1 MSHTEL
7 QNATKEGCDVGDAL
21 STLTPI
27 LQSYMVKS
35 NLLIDLARLFELIN
49 ITNSTRSG
57 TITALKYKD
66 YIKGNANL
74 FKTKN
79 GFKNACHLTMI
90 HTLDSQGPLRDHE
103 PHAGLKGSESQVSA
117 RAKGSQRIK
126 KIVHIKITAIGT
138 FQVVG
143 VPVVDVEKIIYKIF
157 LALEKLNKNFEIFQT
172 KTHYRLEIVIVPI
185 LKNYVIKLS
194 NDTIDKI
201 FQNSNVQII
210 HTFIKHKFLSFKI
223 DNNPAITIKKAYVYN
238 EFKRNGVR
246 YVTWTKKKG
255 KVAQNIEYDSYTT
268 LLSGASLQNAQDK
281 KYVTFR
287 LYTTGKI
294 LISGFDETLI
304 SKSLTQLFQT
314 IKEF

>member
-1 MSHTEL
+1 MNHIEL
-7 QNATKEGCDVGDAL
+7 QNATKEGCGGSDAL
-21 STLTPI
+21 SALTPI

-35 NLLIDLARLFELIN
+35 NLLIDLARLVELIN

-90 HTLDSQGPLRDHE
+90 HTLDSLPESHVMARSKG
-103 PHAGLKGSESQVSA
+103 AGRLK
-117 RAKGSQRIK
+117 KIK

-143 VPVVDVEKIIYKIF
+143 VPVVDVEKIIYKVF

-185 LKNYVIKLS
+185 LNNYVIKLT

-201 FQNSNVQII
+201 FKNSNVQII
-210 HTFIKHKFLSFKI
+210 HKFIKHKFLSFKI
-223 DNNPAITIKKAYVYN
+223 DNDPAITIKRAYVYD

-255 KVAQNIEYDSYTT
+255 KVVQNIEYDSYTT
-268 LLSGASLQNAQDK
+268 LLSGASLQNARDK

-294 LISGFDETLI
+294 LISGFDETLV

>member
-1 MSHTEL
+1 MN
-7 QNATKEGCDVGDAL
+7 QTKEVVSRHAKGVASKGVVAKIPE
-21 STLTPI
+21 TGVHLTPI

-35 NLLIDLARLFELIN
+35 NLLIDLARLVELLN

-66 YIKGNANL
+66 YIKGNTDL

-90 HTLDSQGPLRDHE
+90 HTLDAVFEQH
-103 PHAGLKGSESQVSA
+103 LKRV
-117 RAKGSQRIK
+117 K
-126 KIVHIKITAIGT
+126 KVVHIKITAIGT

-143 VPVVDVEKIIYKIF
+143 VPVVDVEKIIYKLF
-157 LALEKLNKNFEIFQT
+157 LALEKLNKNFEVFQT

-185 LKNYVIKLS
+185 LNNYVIKLS
-194 NDTIDKI
+194 NDAIDNI

-210 HTFIKHKFLSFKI
+210 HKFIKHKFLSFKI
-223 DNNPAITIKKAYVYN
+223 DNDPAITVKRAYVYD
-238 EFKRNGVR
+238 EFKGNGVR
-246 YVTWTKKKG
+246 YVTWTKKQG
-255 KVAQNIEYDSYTT
+255 KVVQNIEYDSYTT
-268 LLSGASLQNAQDK
+268 LLSGASLQNARDK

-287 LYTTGKI
+287 LYNTGKI
-294 LISGFDETLI
+294 LISGFDETLV